1 MANHWIRPRLHL
13 RHWFLLGT
21 LPLVPTKTHIY
32 QQYDFVTT
40 MLLFFAVKIMNA
52 YYKIAPPPPLAYP
65 SLRKISTLQ
74 PNFVGSNVVYCSSY

>member
-1 MANHWIRPRLHL
+1 MANHWIRSLLHL
-13 RHWFLLGT
+13 RQRFLLGT
-21 LPLVPTKTHIY
+21 LPLVPTHIY

-40 MLLFFAVKIMNA
+40 MLLFFAVKNNECLLQNS
-52 YYKIAPPPPLAYP
+52 PPPPLAYP

>member
-1 MANHWIRPRLHL
+1 VANHWIRPRLHL

-40 MLLFFAVKIMNA
+40 MLLFFAVKNNECLLQNS
-52 YYKIAPPPPLAYP
+52 PPPPLAYP